1 MNIQTQW
8 DFSRIP
14 VNQAFTS
21 RLLVKVEAPRKSDR
35 PRRPLNVAV
44 VLDHSGSMA
53 GAKLQRV
60 KEATKI
66 LVEQFGPEDIFS
78 LTVFD
83 TVVSPLVSPMPARDG
98 GQFIARTIEAIHAGS
113 NTNLSGGYLQGCAFA
128 RRHVS
133 EERVNRVLLLSDG
146 LANEGITHP
155 HELAQ
160 LAQAHRQQNITTS
173 TIGVG
178 RDFNEE
184 LMGKMAEQGGGSTY
198 FIDRPEEAQSVF
210 LEELGDLK
218 AVAATG
224 FQIRFAPSLTG
235 VQAAQLNNYDQPAPG
250 EYFLGDILEGIAKYL
265 VLEVQ
270 LPPVP
275 QEGRVEIGRLEITF
289 REAAETGFEDRR
301 VEIPVELEVV
311 SLDEFATVTPDRE
324 VTLQA
329 AYLTVGAVKAES
341 IRLSDQGQFIEAAAV
356 LENCAKKLSEM
367 QLHDERLDR
376 LIQELFSSA
385 RQLRHRGAEYYTPQQ
400 RKVTYF
406 ESELSRK
413 GQYAKE
419 DMMRQ
424 RRGTFREQTRQQ
436 ESEVVAPQTPLDCRC
451 YQINGFLLAETET
464 DRVLID
470 TGSQMS
476 IGERSEFR
484 LGNRKFALSASQ
496 SGQTSDDISR
506 LIHSRINVWLGMDI
520 LGKFDFIVDL
530 KQGKITFSSKPLQ
543 IPGQGISLRH
553 GQRIPIIDCRV
564 DSAEIR
570 CFLQTGSPLTF
581 LKAEHAAVGRSRGME
596 TVYFPGLGELRAEV
610 FERSVSIGSREY
622 RMRVGL
628 LPRPLEEKCER
639 SRVEGIIGSALFE
652 HGPVCVSNQ
661 KHTLT
666 LG

>member
-198 FIDRPEEAQSVF
+198 FIDRPEEAESVF

-224 FQIRFAPSLTG
+224 FQIRFTPSLPG
-235 VQAAQLNNYDQPAPG
+235 AQAAQLNNYDQPAPG
-250 EYFLGDILEGIAKYL
+250 VYFLGDILEGIAKYL
-265 VLEVQ
+265 VLEVK

-289 REAAETGFEDRR
+289 REAVETGFEDKRE
-301 VEIPVELEVV
+301 EIPVDLDVV
-311 SLDEFATVTPDRE
+311 SLDEFAAVVPDRE

-341 IRLSDQGQFIEAAAV
+341 IRLSDQRRFTESAAV
-356 LENCAKKLSEM
+356 LENCANQLRAM
-367 QLHDERLDR
+367 QLHDPRLDR
-376 LIQELFSSA
+376 MIQELYDSA
-385 RQLRHRGAEYYTPQQ
+385 RQLREGGVQYYTPQQ
-400 RKVTYF
+400 RKQTFY
-406 ESELSRK
+406 EAELTRK
-413 GQYAKE
+413 SQHAKE
-419 DMMRQ
+419 ESMR
-424 RRGTFREQTRQQ
+424 RRQGR
-436 ESEVVAPQTPLDCRC
+436 P
-451 YQINGFLLAETET
+451 
-464 DRVLID
+464 
-470 TGSQMS
+470 
-476 IGERSEFR
+476 
-484 LGNRKFALSASQ
+484 
-496 SGQTSDDISR
+496 DD
-506 LIHSRINVWLGMDI
+506 
-520 LGKFDFIVDL
+520 
-530 KQGKITFSSKPLQ
+530 
-543 IPGQGISLRH
+543 
-553 GQRIPIIDCRV
+553 
-564 DSAEIR
+564 
-570 CFLQTGSPLTF
+570 
-581 LKAEHAAVGRSRGME
+581 
-596 TVYFPGLGELRAEV
+596 
-610 FERSVSIGSREY
+610 
-622 RMRVGL
+622 
-628 LPRPLEEKCER
+628 
-639 SRVEGIIGSALFE
+639 
-652 HGPVCVSNQ
+652 
-661 KHTLT
+661 
-666 LG
+666 